1 MPPSEPDEIR
11 QSPVLVHGSV
21 QFDLASKIS
30 GRTYRIFVYK
40 PAAPPPP
47 TGYPVVVVIDGNLM
61 FPLAATLSGAFGLS
75 GGQTALVVGV
85 GYPGD
90 DPMRAFGLRNRDLTP
105 PTPLSRIRP
114 IPGLP
119 PPTAE
124 NFGGSKEFGRF
135 LIEELRPLIAG
146 ALPVDGADQT
156 LFGHSLGGLFTL
168 DVLFNYPD
176 SFRNFV
182 ASSPSIWW
190 NRRSLLKGE
199 AAFIAGIEAG
209 EAEPRVLI
217 LAGAREQEMPAT
229 LPPGLTRAQT
239 RTMMRDGRM
248 VDNARELAE
257 RLARARAGAEYGVSF
272 HAFEDEDHLSVIGAA
287 VARVL
292 TFALR
297 PARSAARRSRE

>member
-1 MPPSEPDEIR
+1 M
-11 QSPVLVHGSV
+11 
-21 QFDLASKIS
+21 ASRIS
-30 GRTYRIFVYK
+30 GRTYRIFIYE

-47 TGYPVVVVIDGNLM
+47 LGYPVVVVIDGNLM

-75 GGQTALVVGV
+75 GGPTALVVGV
-85 GYPGD
+85 GYPAD
-90 DPMRAFGLRNRDLTP
+90 DPMRAFSLRSRDLTP
-105 PTPLSRIRP
+105 PTPLSRIRK

-124 NFGGSKEFGRF
+124 NFGGSKAFGRF
-135 LIEELRPLIAG
+135 LMEELTPVIA
-146 ALPVDGADQT
+146 AAWPVDGADQT

-168 DVLFNYPD
+168 GVLFNYPE

-182 ASSPSIWW
+182 SSSPSIWW
-190 NRRSLLKGE
+190 NRRSLLKDE
-199 AAFIAGIEAG
+199 ARFVARIEAG
-209 EAEPRVLI
+209 GAAPGVLI

-248 VDNARELAE
+248 VDNARELSE

-272 HAFEDEDHLSVIGAA
+272 HAFEDEDHLTVIGAA
-287 VARVL
+287 VARAL